1 MKSRS
6 GFTLIEILVVITIVA
21 ILAVL
26 AVSSYSV
33 ARRQAKLSIVTDTV
47 MTVLRQQQSLA
58 KSGRSGNTMDKGV
71 PTCYGMIFTKTAP
84 PYIQTVQAPYISVD
98 ASVDLNKSDFCD
110 LRDGFYETTA
120 FSEFENFII
129 PEISVFGT
137 EKESYALMFRP
148 PEARVSGG
156 ESLNSI
162 EKFGTTGD
170 PRLMIKMSSANG
182 TDSAAFTFDV
192 TTGIAEKLAASTQQT
207 L

>member
-1 MKSRS
+1 MNSRR
-6 GFTLIEILVVITIVA
+6 GFTLIEVLVVITIVA

-26 AVSSYSV
+26 AVSSYGV

-58 KSGRSGNTMDKGV
+58 KSGRSGSTLTGQV
-71 PTCYGMIFTKTAP
+71 PTCYGMVFAKTA

-98 ASVDLNKSDFCD
+98 ESIDVNKSDFCD
-110 LRDGFYETTA
+110 LRDGVYQATT
-120 FSEFENFII
+120 FNEFENFII

-137 EKESYALMFRP
+137 DKEGYVLMFRP

-156 ESLNSI
+156 ETLATVEN
-162 EKFGTTGD
+162 FVQAND
-170 PRLMIKMSSANG
+170 PRVTVTMSSANG
-182 TDSAAFTFDV
+182 SDTATFTFDV

>member
-1 MKSRS
+1 MNSRR
-6 GFTLIEILVVITIVA
+6 GFTLIEVLVVITIVA

-58 KSGRSGNTMDKGV
+58 KSGRSGSSLTDQV
-71 PTCYGMIFTKTAP
+71 PTCYGMIFSKTD

-98 ASVDLNKSDFCD
+98 ESIDVNKSDFCD
-110 LRDGFYETTA
+110 LRDGIYKATT

-137 EKESYALMFRP
+137 DKESYALIFRP

-156 ESLNSI
+156 ESLTSVEN
-162 EKFGTTGD
+162 FVQAND
-170 PRLMIKMSSANG
+170 PRVSITMTSATG
-182 TDSAAFTFDV
+182 SDTATFTFDV
-192 TTGIAEKLAASTQQT
+192 TTGIAQKLAASTQQI

>member
-1 MKSRS
+1 MNSRR
-6 GFTLIEILVVITIVA
+6 GFTLIEILVVIAIVA

-26 AVSSYSV
+26 AVSSYGV

-58 KSGRSGNTMDKGV
+58 KSGRSGSSLTGQV
-71 PTCYGMIFTKTAP
+71 PTCYGMIFSKTE

-98 ASVDLNKSDFCD
+98 ESIDVNKSDFCD
-110 LRDGFYETTA
+110 LRDGFYKATT

-129 PEISVFGT
+129 PQISVFGT
-137 EKESYALMFRP
+137 EKDSYALVFRP

-156 ESLNSI
+156 EALNSV
-162 EKFGTTGD
+162 ENFVQAND
-170 PRLMIKMSSANG
+170 PRVLIKMSSANG
-182 TDSAAFTFDV
+182 ADSATFTFDV
-192 TTGIAEKLAASTQQT
+192 TTGIAQKLPASTQQT